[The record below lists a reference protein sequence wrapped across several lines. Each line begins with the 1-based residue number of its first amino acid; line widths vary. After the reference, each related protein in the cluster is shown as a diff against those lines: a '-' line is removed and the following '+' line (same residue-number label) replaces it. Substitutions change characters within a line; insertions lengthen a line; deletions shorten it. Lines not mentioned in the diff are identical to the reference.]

1 MTEKIAFRKLAES
14 IAANQGQVQ
23 MLPVIEKELLHYEI
37 LCALSEKGYLEN
49 LVFQGGTALRLCYG
63 ASRMSEDLDFAG
75 GDSFDANMLQ
85 GMKETVEVAIARR
98 YDVDVRVREPKRQVI
113 DQKDTRLQK
122 VTVERWQIRVVTM
135 RKRPDIPQQLIK
147 LEVAAIPAYERIIR
161 PLLVN
166 YPELPEGYSNVLLP
180 VESLKEIVADK
191 LVSLAVAQNIRY
203 RDFWDLRWISINPAQ
218 SSQGYEELVLRKV
231 SDYGITDYAKQVEQV
246 LERLEQNI
254 ESREFLAQMRR
265 FIPAA
270 TLAQTMERPV
280 FRTHLVEHIKELYRP
295 FIGT

>member
-37 LCALSEKGYLEN
+37 LSALSEKSYLKN

-75 GDSFDANMLQ
+75 GDSFDANMLH
-85 GMKETVEVAIARR
+85 GMKEAVEAAITRR
-98 YDVDVRVREPKRQVI
+98 YDVDVRVKEPKRQAI
-113 DQKDTRLQK
+113 DQRDTRLQK

-147 LEVAAIPAYERIIR
+147 LEIATIPTYERIIR

-166 YPELPEGYSNVLLP
+166 YPELPEGYGNVLLP
-180 VESLKEIVADK
+180 VESLKEILADK

-203 RDFWDLRWISINPAQ
+203 RDFWDLRWISTNPAQ
-218 SSQGYEELVLRKV
+218 PSQNYKELVLRKV
-231 SDYGITDYAKQVEQV
+231 SDYGITDYAKQVEQMV
-246 LERLEQNI
+246 ERLEHNI

-265 FIPAA
+265 FIP
-270 TLAQTMERPV
+270 TEILAQTMERPA
-280 FRTHLVEHIKELYRP
+280 FRTYLVEHIKELYRP
-295 FIGT
+295 FMR